1 MPALAPYLSI
11 YVPIKCLVIHEDY
24 VSLQLDES
32 TGQENV
38 FCPYGLK
45 TWRTGQAI
53 AKAAKA
59 KSYPVLSS
67 PKHNR
72 FSKTA
77 PTSCTRTC
85 SQGLMATDL
94 FQESNSSTFFCDCKI
109 TTFPISTIYP
119 PIQLSTFNNGTYS
132 LRSTSLK
139 HAFILKN
146 VKCKAF
152 RLF

>member
-1 MPALAPYLSI
+1 M
-11 YVPIKCLVIHEDY
+11 
-24 VSLQLDES
+24 
-32 TGQENV
+32 

-59 KSYPVLSS
+59 KRYPVLSS
-67 PKHNR
+67 PEHNR

-85 SQGLMATDL
+85 SQELMATAL
-94 FQESNSSTFFCDCKI
+94 FQEPNSSTFFCDCKI

-139 HAFILKN
+139 HVTIQQYHPFEFLSIILIQQVGDNLLKTNKIFTLYFWISQIFFIPLY
-146 VKCKAF
+146 
-152 RLF
+152 L